1 MTVKT
6 NSFAESLNET
16 TKLLAQ
22 RNTLSTEK
30 RSIEPTD
37 DEKQP
42 LILTTNSKA
51 SCGECIRA
59 RYVLVIFAFINFVNS
74 YTVRVNLNVAIV
86 AMVNYTAIH
95 HDQLWTT
102 ECPNS
107 EGIFNSNSTIEKE
120 GEFIWDEYTQGII
133 LGCFYF
139 GYLITNLFGG
149 TLAKRFGDKRVFG
162 LGILLSSVLTL
173 LTPLS
178 LQLPIGVFIVKR
190 IVEGLGQG
198 VMNPAMQS
206 LLARWIPKSEMG
218 LTCTIVYNG
227 AQIGTLVTM
236 PLTGVLSNSDFLGGW
251 PSAFYVFG
259 AITCVSSIFWILFVH
274 DFPSD
279 HPRISKQELLEI
291 EAEKGIQNNREMEN
305 KSIPWRQILTSFPV
319 WAVIIAHYGNSW
331 GFYTIL
337 IDLPTYLKNIL
348 HFDIEQNGFLSA
360 LPYLCQFAIGC
371 LAGYAVDLIY
381 RKKWFRVTV
390 LRKISNSFGFYGSA
404 LCLTAVTLADCNHAL
419 AVTILA
425 LSMGFNGFI
434 FPGFF
439 VVGVDMAPNYAGVL
453 MGLSNGISQL
463 NGFIVPYVVGS
474 LTQGRQTLQQWKK
487 VFYIGAAIYT
497 FCGTFFAIFG
507 SAELQPW
514 NNIES
519 YKTEEPACPTSL
531 ISSNTPEKRNSAEKN
546 NS

>member
-1 MTVKT
+1 MTIKT
-6 NSFAESLNET
+6 NSFSESLNET
-16 TKLLAQ
+16 TKLLTQ
-22 RNTLSTEK
+22 RNTLGTEK

-42 LILTTNSKA
+42 LLLTTNSKA
-51 SCGECIRA
+51 SCGECVRA
-59 RYVLVIFAFINFVNS
+59 RYVLVFLAFINFVNS

-95 HDQLWTT
+95 HDQLWIT

-107 EGIFNSNSTIEKE
+107 EGVFNSNNMIEK
-120 GEFIWDEYTQGII
+120 
-133 LGCFYF
+133 
-139 GYLITNLFGG
+139 
-149 TLAKRFGDKRVFG
+149 
-162 LGILLSSVLTL
+162 
-173 LTPLS
+173 
-178 LQLPIGVFIVKR
+178 GVTC
-190 IVEGLGQG
+190 
-198 VMNPAMQS
+198 PAMQS
-206 LLARWIPKSEMG
+206 LLARWIPKSELG
-218 LTCTIVYNG
+218 FTSTIVYNG
-227 AQIGTLVTM
+227 AQIGTVVTM

-279 HPRISKQELLEI
+279 HPRISKQELMEI

-381 RKKWFRVTV
+381 RKNWFRVTV

-404 LCLTAVTLADCNHAL
+404 LCLIAVTLADCNHVL

-425 LSMGFNGFI
+425 LNMGFNGFT
-434 FPGFF
+434 FPGFL

-453 MGLSNGISQL
+453 MGLSNGIATA

-487 VFYIGAAIYT
+487 VFSIGAAIYT
-497 FCGTFFAIFG
+497 FCGTFFVIFG

-519 YKTEEPACPTSL
+519 SKTEEPACPTSVV
-531 ISSNTPEKRNSAEKN
+531 SSNTPKKRTSAEKN

>member
-1 MTVKT
+1 MTVKM

-16 TKLLAQ
+16 TKLLTQ
-22 RNTLSTEK
+22 RNTIGTEK

-51 SCGECIRA
+51 SCGECVRA
-59 RYVLVIFAFINFVNS
+59 RYVLVFLGFINFVNS

-86 AMVNYTAIH
+86 AMVNYTEIH
-95 HDQLWTT
+95 HDQPLIT

-107 EGIFNSNSTIEKE
+107 EGVFNFNSTIEK
-120 GEFIWDEYTQGII
+120 FIWDEYTQGII

-162 LGILLSSVLTL
+162 LEILLSSVLTL

-178 LQLPIGVFIVKR
+178 LQLPIGVFIAKR
-190 IVEGLGQG
+190 IVEGLGQ
-198 VMNPAMQS
+198 
-206 LLARWIPKSEMG
+206 LARWIPKSE
-218 LTCTIVYNG
+218 LSLASTIVYNG
-227 AQIGTLVTM
+227 AQIGTVVTM

-251 PSAFYVFG
+251 PSSFY
-259 AITCVSSIFWILFVH
+259 L
-274 DFPSD
+274 
-279 HPRISKQELLEI
+279 
-291 EAEKGIQNNREMEN
+291 
-305 KSIPWRQILTSFPV
+305 
-319 WAVIIAHYGNSW
+319 
-331 GFYTIL
+331 
-337 IDLPTYLKNIL
+337 
-348 HFDIEQNGFLSA
+348 
-360 LPYLCQFAIGC
+360 
-371 LAGYAVDLIY
+371 
-381 RKKWFRVTV
+381 
-390 LRKISNSFGFYGSA
+390 FGFYGSA
-404 LCLTAVTLADCNHAL
+404 LCLSAVNLANCDHVL

-439 VVGVDMAPNYAGVL
+439 VVGVDMTPNYAGVL
-453 MGLSNGISQL
+453 MGLTNRISQL

-474 LTQGRQTLQQWKK
+474 LTQGQQTLQQWKK
-487 VFYIGAAIYT
+487 VFPIGAAIYT
-497 FCGTFFAIFG
+497 FCGTFFVIFG

-514 NNIES
+514 NDIGS
-519 YKTEEPACPTSL
+519 SKTEEPACPMSVV
-531 ISSNTPEKRNSAEKN
+531 SSNTPEKRTSAKKN